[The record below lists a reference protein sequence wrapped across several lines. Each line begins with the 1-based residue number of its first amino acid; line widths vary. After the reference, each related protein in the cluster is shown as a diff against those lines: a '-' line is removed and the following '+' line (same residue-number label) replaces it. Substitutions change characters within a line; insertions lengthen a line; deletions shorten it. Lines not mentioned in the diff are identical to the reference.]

1 MIESDVQTRIAEALE
16 GRRSQRGFV
25 DELAS
30 RWTALVEGF
39 EGLVTAMDAADR
51 SSRDA
56 AQTAERNTRIRA
68 AVTGFL
74 QHRQDGAGSAV
85 EPLRARLEVARHQVD
100 AVCARVRRDTVN
112 MGVIGSTRAGK
123 STLLRTI
130 TGLPDTVIPSSEYNP
145 TTATPSRIYH
155 VTGQQSAL
163 LELHSWESFRDSYLR
178 PLHKLAKLDGV
189 PQAPSDFVGQSYPA
203 VGSDSAGGAG
213 ADKYLR
219 KLLVAQE
226 SFGSYQALLSG
237 PRTKTV
243 DLSELRPYVSYP
255 FKDDPPNHRPYHAV
269 RRTKI
274 FQQFPELVAINLGL
288 IDLPGAGESGLDV
301 DRQFMQELKNEIDL
315 LLMIKRPSTMTA
327 THLTEDSYSLEL
339 ADSARSGV
347 ALDDFYLIV
356 INRDHAHVNLG
367 SFENTL
373 EQVGGE
379 ARRRGIRV
387 VTPDV
392 AERDDVLH
400 NLMKPALEHLA
411 ARLAEMDRAAVGA
424 ALDIANEVAEEVAR
438 FASRVLTETEELQD
452 KLPDEEDAFRDRAK
466 KLRDDIAGDLAELKD
481 RYDAAV
487 VKGEA
492 DAALDKGVAAAVAS
506 ARAWVDDGLGRGSR
520 EQWLEELR
528 GPFASGDLEAKQEEY
543 YRAKA
548 KIAEIF
554 GAIDISL
561 EDAIRRLWRE
571 VADVL
576 RCRLTDELV
585 PDSPTALESLNEMAR
600 LRKARFLRAAVTQL
614 CQLRIDYGSIVLRVT
629 RPIIRKISWENS
641 PTGHLRGSRAGGAVG
656 TGTRFVANAAGMVSE
671 ALSEQWW
678 DRSNRPAATPPP
690 SDAGEAAQTKRGA
703 EALYDELTAVVE
715 QSVSDLDNALRIE
728 ARVMASVLAAAADQ
742 FLDTAIRRN
751 DTERD
756 YENLCR
762 PNQRTIWPGV
772 FDGGAAR
779 FAAELS
785 QISEQSRVV
794 LDAAAKVS
802 DLRSARRLR
811 PVAMASPGQ
820 RAPQNVNHKHVSR
833 ENPIDES
840 LE

>member
-1 MIESDVQTRIAEALE
+1 MIESDVQTRIAEALK

-30 RWTALVEGF
+30 RWTALVAGF
-39 EGLVTAMDAADR
+39 EVLVTSMEAADR

-56 AQTAERNTRIRA
+56 VQTAESNTRLRE
-68 AVTGFL
+68 AVMGFL
-74 QHRQDGAGSAV
+74 RHRQDGAGSAV
-85 EPLRARLEVARHQVD
+85 EPLRARLEKARQQVD

-130 TGLPDTVIPSSEYNP
+130 TGLPDTVIPSSQYDP
-145 TTATPSRIYH
+145 TTAAPSRIYH

-163 LELHSWESFRDSYLR
+163 LELHPWESFRDSYLQ
-178 PLHKLAKLDGV
+178 PLHKLANLDRV
-189 PQAPSDFVGQSYPA
+189 PQTPSDFVGQSYPA

-226 SFGSYQALLSG
+226 SFGSYEALLRG

-243 DLSELRPYVSYP
+243 GLSELRPYVSYP
-255 FKDDPPNHRPYHAV
+255 FAGDPPNHQPYHAI
-269 RRTKI
+269 RSTKI
-274 FQQFPELVAINLGL
+274 LQQFPEVAAINLGL

-315 LLMIKRPSTMTA
+315 LLMIKRPSTVTA
-327 THLTEDSYSLEL
+327 TYLNEDSYALEL

-356 INRDHAHVNLG
+356 INRDHAHVDLG
-367 SFENTL
+367 SFEHTL

-387 VTPDV
+387 VTSDV
-392 AERDDVLH
+392 SKRDDVRR

-424 ALDIANEVAEEVAR
+424 ALDVANEVAEEVAR
-438 FASRVLTETEELQD
+438 FAGSVLTETAGLQD
-452 KLPDEEDAFRDRAK
+452 NLPDEEDVFRDRAK

-481 RYDAAV
+481 RYDSAV
-487 VKGEA
+487 VNGEA
-492 DAALDKGVAAAVAS
+492 DAALDEGVAAAVAA
-506 ARAWVDDGLGRGSR
+506 ARDWVRDGLGRGSR

-554 GAIDISL
+554 GKIDISL
-561 EDAIRRLWRE
+561 EDAIRRLWSE

-576 RCRLTDELV
+576 RRRLTEELV
-585 PDSPTALESLNEMAR
+585 PDSPTVLESLNELAR
-600 LRKARFLRAAVTQL
+600 LRKAWFLRDAVTSL
-614 CQLRIDYGSIVLRVT
+614 CQLKIDYGSIVLRVT
-629 RPIIRKISWENS
+629 RPIIRKIDWGNS
-641 PTGHLRGSRAGGAVG
+641 PTGQLGSSRAGGAAG

-671 ALSEQWW
+671 ALSERWW
-678 DRSNRPAATPPP
+678 DHSSRPAATTP
-690 SDAGEAAQTKRGA
+690 SSGAGEVAQTKRGA
-703 EALYDELTAVVE
+703 EGLYDELTAVVE
-715 QSVSDLDNALRIE
+715 QSISDLENALRIE

-785 QISEQSRVV
+785 QISEKSQAV

-802 DLRSARRLR
+802 DLKSARRLR
-811 PVAMASPGQ
+811 PVAVASPG
-820 RAPQNVNHKHVSR
+820 
-833 ENPIDES
+833 
-840 LE
+840 

>member
-30 RWTALVEGF
+30 RWAALVAGF
-39 EGLVTAMDAADR
+39 EGLVTAMEAADR
-51 SSRDA
+51 SARDA
-56 AQTAERNTRIRA
+56 TQTADSNTRVRE

-85 EPLRARLEVARHQVD
+85 ELLRARLEKARQHVD

-130 TGLPDTVIPSSEYNP
+130 TGLPDTVIPSSQYDP
-145 TTATPSRIYH
+145 TTAAPSRIYH

-163 LELHSWESFRDSYLR
+163 LELHSWESFRDSYLQ
-178 PLHKLAKLDGV
+178 PLHKLAKLGRV
-189 PQAPSDFVGQSYPA
+189 PQTPGDFVGHSYPV

-226 SFGSYQALLSG
+226 SFGSYEALLSG

-243 DLSELRPYVSYP
+243 GLSELRPYVSYP
-255 FKDDPPNHRPYHAV
+255 FAKDPPNHRPYHAV
-269 RRTKI
+269 RGTKI
-274 FQQFPELVAINLGL
+274 LQQFPEVVAINLGL

-301 DRQFMQELKNEIDL
+301 DRQFMQGLKNEIDL
-315 LLMIKRPSTMTA
+315 LLMIKRPSTVTA
-327 THLTEDSYSLEL
+327 TYLNEDSYALEL

-356 INRDHAHVNLG
+356 INRDHAHVDPG

-392 AERDDVLH
+392 SKRDDVLQK
-400 NLMKPALEHLA
+400 LMKPALEHLA
-411 ARLAEMDRAAVGA
+411 TRLAEMDRAAVGA
-424 ALDIANEVAEEVAR
+424 ALDVANEVAEEVAR
-438 FASRVLTETEELQD
+438 FAGSVLTETAGLQD

-481 RYDAAV
+481 RYDSAV

-492 DAALDKGVAAAVAS
+492 DAALDEGVAAAVA
-506 ARAWVDDGLGRGSR
+506 AACDWVGNGLGRGSR
-520 EQWLEELR
+520 EQWLKELR

-561 EDAIRRLWRE
+561 EDAVRRLWCE

-576 RCRLTDELV
+576 RRRLTEELV
-585 PDSPTALESLNEMAR
+585 PDSPTALESLNELAR
-600 LRKARFLRAAVTQL
+600 IRKARFLRAAVTQL

-629 RPIIRKISWENS
+629 RPIIRKISWGNS
-641 PTGHLRGSRAGGAVG
+641 LTGQLGSNRASGAVG
-656 TGTRFVANAAGMVSE
+656 TGTRFVADAAGMAVFGLPVASLAEEASE
-671 ALSEQWW
+671 ASSGSWW
-678 DRSNRPAATPPP
+678 DRSSRPAATTP
-690 SDAGEAAQTKRGA
+690 SSGAGEVAQTKRGA
-703 EALYDELTAVVE
+703 EGLYDELTAVVE
-715 QSVSDLDNALRIE
+715 QSISDLENALRIE

-779 FAAELS
+779 FAADLS
-785 QISEQSRVV
+785 QISEKSQAV
-794 LDAAAKVS
+794 LGAAAKVS
-802 DLRSARRLR
+802 DLTSARRLR
-811 PVAMASPGQ
+811 PVAVASPG
-820 RAPQNVNHKHVSR
+820 
-833 ENPIDES
+833 
-840 LE
+840 